1 MPRKECNGAEIKNH
15 IDEILDEI
23 EDTSSLSKGKGLLT
37 EDKYDE
43 IMSHVEGIKS
53 LNNKMKC
60 ILDNVPHSEVEPE
73 GIVEEM
79 HGD

>member
-23 EDTSSLSKGKGLLT
+23 EDTSSLAKGKGLLT
-37 EDKYDE
+37 EDKFDE
-43 IMSHVEGIKS
+43 LMTQVEQIKAS
-53 LNNKMKC
+53 NNRMKC
-60 ILDNVPHSEVEPE
+60 IIENVPKSEVEPE

-79 HGD
+79 WGD